1 MNQRRS
7 FLKTSATGAVATGAL
22 AAPMIAKAQSPEVR
36 WRLASSFPKALDTI
50 YGAAEVL
57 AKRVAAV
64 TNNRFRFAFLP
75 AVKLFRRS
83 VLRMQWVTVRLKS
96 VIPLRTTMWVK
107 TPLLV

>member
-57 AKRVAAV
+57 SKRVAAV
-64 TNNRFRFAFLP
+64 TNNRFQIRVFAGGEIVP
-75 AVKLFRRS
+75 AFGVADA
-83 VLRMQWVTVRLKS
+83 VGNGTVEIGHTASYYYVGKN
-96 VIPLRTTMWVK
+96 PTFG
-107 TPLLV
+107 